1 MSNQITLTALQDLPL
16 VKYGDDLCSQI
27 TDSLA
32 RESLALRDGDIIVVA
47 QKIISKAEG
56 RTVDLNTVIPGKRA
70 LELAKETQKDARVVE
85 LILGESKSIVR
96 KKIGVMIVEHNRG
109 WIMANAGI
117 DASNVGSKGT
127 EENVL
132 LLPAQPRRKCNKSA
146 QCDDTAARLRCR
158 CGDFGQFRAALAV
171 GHHGCCHWSSRFA
184 KPLGQTRRG

>member
-85 LILGESKSIVR
+85 LILGESKSIIR
-96 KKIGVMIVEHNRG
+96 KKIYLR
-109 WIMANAGI
+109 
-117 DASNVGSKGT
+117 
-127 EENVL
+127 
-132 LLPAQPRRKCNKSA
+132 RRKIFLPSA
-146 QCDDTAARLRCR
+146 GWTSELGSEQAAKRP
-158 CGDFGQFRAALAV
+158 A
-171 GHHGCCHWSSRFA
+171 
-184 KPLGQTRRG
+184 